1 MASYEVLK
9 KNRSKAYEILS
20 KAIKELKDCPS
31 LGVIQRKVSLVETYK
46 GKFEEAQLGINLGDF
61 ENEQDRDMH
70 ENRYF
75 KAYDEFTDMANHMID
90 DRSRQIV
97 KQKKNFFSETNV
109 TNLCPLNVPNFTGTQ
124 ESWGEFRDMFIS
136 LIHNNSDLNNISK
149 LAYLKKSL
157 QGSAMQVIQG
167 LENTEENYTIAWE
180 LLVERYNHSR
190 MIIKTKINS
199 MFNLRAIQRE
209 NYTDLRHLID
219 EITINIRTLQTMGQP
234 IKHWDSILICIV
246 LSKLPLR
253 MQIEWENTLPNKDMP
268 AYDSLKNFLE
278 NRCSVLQSID
288 ASNSKPVYQ
297 NNNDFSVRTYN
308 RQTRNFESI
317 KKKRCHFCDREHFT
331 ASCPILTKQT
341 PLERRRSATEKKLCF
356 RCLNSGHMWEN
367 CHSKF
372 TCKDCNRAHHTLLHI
387 PQTSI
392 VEETN
397 FSPQTYTNIGTFH
410 NALLA
415 TASVLLKDHDGKFH
429 KCRALLDPGSQTN
442 YITAKLARNLKI
454 KQNHVHIPIT
464 MLQGVTTNTTNSIN
478 TIINSEVSNFS
489 SDITFLILNSITG
502 MLPNENIN
510 KSILNIPKNIN
521 MSDKYWHK
529 PGQIDVLL
537 GAHIF
542 WKTLKTE
549 KVDLGQN
556 QPTMFETEF
565 GWIISGRI
573 PTLKSSSITCNLSIA
588 KLNNQVKQLW
598 EIEEVPEILPR
609 SSEETKS
616 EQHFK
621 DNVSRLPSGRFSV
634 KLPFKSSPNDLG
646 NSLCVAEKRLLAFTG
661 TNTIKKYWLLNGTNT
676 IKGTLRKCITCFK
689 SKPIIIGQL
698 MGDLP
703 SSRIIPKPPFHHYGV
718 DYAGPFAIKN
728 GTLRNSKITKCYVCI
743 FICFVTKA
751 VHMEVVSDLT
761 TVAFLNC
768 FKRFVARRGK
778 PAIMWSDNGTN
789 FVGAKRELGRI
800 LQNLFSEN
808 SFNQIISYA
817 FTEGIQWNFIP
828 PRSPHMGDIW
838 ESAVKQLKYHLK
850 RIINSVNLT
859 FESLATVI
867 AQIEACLNSRPL
879 TPISNDPKDLNPLT
893 PGHFLIG
900 RPLLAIPQS
909 RVIETTNIKHQ
920 YLQMTKAT
928 SEFWNRWSLDY
939 ISALQIRN
947 KWKQQKIGDLVVIKE
962 EGLLTTAWAL
972 GRVRQIYPGGDRLIR
987 VAELTT
993 KNGITRRAIS
1003 KLAVLPIDDNNLS
1016 SCSEKE

>member
-537 GAHIF
+537 GVHIF

-621 DNVSRLPSGRFSV
+621 DNISRLPSGRFSV

-646 NSLCVAEKRLLAFTG
+646 NSLCVAEKRLESL
-661 TNTIKKYWLLNGTNT
+661 
-676 IKGTLRKCITCFK
+676 
-689 SKPIIIGQL
+689 
-698 MGDLP
+698 
-703 SSRIIPKPPFHHYGV
+703 
-718 DYAGPFAIKN
+718 
-728 GTLRNSKITKCYVCI
+728 
-743 FICFVTKA
+743 
-751 VHMEVVSDLT
+751 E
-761 TVAFLNC
+761 
-768 FKRFVARRGK
+768 KRFVK
-778 PAIMWSDNGTN
+778 D
-789 FVGAKRELGRI
+789 
-800 LQNLFSEN
+800 
-808 SFNQIISYA
+808 
-817 FTEGIQWNFIP
+817 
-828 PRSPHMGDIW
+828 
-838 ESAVKQLKYHLK
+838 ESLK
-850 RIINSVNLT
+850 RQYHDFLSEYEKLGHMTECFPPKKN
-859 FESLATVI
+859 ETVY
-867 AQIEACLNSRPL
+867 
-879 TPISNDPKDLNPLT
+879 
-893 PGHFLIG
+893 
-900 RPLLAIPQS
+900 
-909 RVIETTNIKHQ
+909 
-920 YLQMTKAT
+920 YLPHHA
-928 SEFWNRWSLDY
+928 
-939 ISALQIRN
+939 
-947 KWKQQKIGDLVVIKE
+947 VIKE
-962 EGLLTTAWAL
+962 SSVSTKC
-972 GRVRQIYPGGDRLIR
+972 RVVFD
-987 VAELTT
+987 AS
-993 KNGITRRAIS
+993 S
-1003 KLAVLPIDDNNLS
+1003 KTSNNIH
-1016 SCSEKE
+1016 

>member
-1 MASYEVLK
+1 
-9 KNRSKAYEILS
+9 
-20 KAIKELKDCPS
+20 
-31 LGVIQRKVSLVETYK
+31 
-46 GKFEEAQLGINLGDF
+46 
-61 ENEQDRDMH
+61 
-70 ENRYF
+70 
-75 KAYDEFTDMANHMID
+75 
-90 DRSRQIV
+90 
-97 KQKKNFFSETNV
+97 
-109 TNLCPLNVPNFTGTQ
+109 
-124 ESWGEFRDMFIS
+124 
-136 LIHNNSDLNNISK
+136 
-149 LAYLKKSL
+149 
-157 QGSAMQVIQG
+157 
-167 LENTEENYTIAWE
+167 
-180 LLVERYNHSR
+180 
-190 MIIKTKINS
+190 
-199 MFNLRAIQRE
+199 
-209 NYTDLRHLID
+209 
-219 EITINIRTLQTMGQP
+219 
-234 IKHWDSILICIV
+234 
-246 LSKLPLR
+246 
-253 MQIEWENTLPNKDMP
+253 
-268 AYDSLKNFLE
+268 
-278 NRCSVLQSID
+278 
-288 ASNSKPVYQ
+288 
-297 NNNDFSVRTYN
+297 
-308 RQTRNFESI
+308 
-317 KKKRCHFCDREHFT
+317 
-331 ASCPILTKQT
+331 
-341 PLERRRSATEKKLCF
+341 
-356 RCLNSGHMWEN
+356 
-367 CHSKF
+367 
-372 TCKDCNRAHHTLLHI
+372 
-387 PQTSI
+387 
-392 VEETN
+392 
-397 FSPQTYTNIGTFH
+397 
-410 NALLA
+410 
-415 TASVLLKDHDGKFH
+415 
-429 KCRALLDPGSQTN
+429 
-442 YITAKLARNLKI
+442 
-454 KQNHVHIPIT
+454 

-573 PTLKSSSITCNLSIA
+573 PTLKSSSITRNLSIA

-828 PRSPHMGDIW
+828 PRSPHMRGIW